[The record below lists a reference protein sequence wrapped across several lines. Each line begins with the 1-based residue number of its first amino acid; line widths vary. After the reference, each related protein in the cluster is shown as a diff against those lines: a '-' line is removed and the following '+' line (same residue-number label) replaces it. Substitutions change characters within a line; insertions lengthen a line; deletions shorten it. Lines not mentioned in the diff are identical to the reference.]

1 MKQQQLTESQVAAL
15 LDGKLSFWKILE
27 RNGNHM
33 PDFNQPIITMDFLRE
48 VKDKQVYV
56 PQYVDV
62 KLRPC
67 PDKPTQLEAAAEL
80 TLMIEE
86 NVDKIPERDKCRYL
100 NLVAHINKRSA
111 NVQWLLNI
119 LSTLTDGTHRFF

>member
-15 LDGKLSFWKILE
+15 LDGKHSFWKILE

-48 VKDKQVYV
+48 VKDKHVYV

-86 NVDKIPERDKCRYL
+86 NVDKIPERDRCRYL
-100 NLVAHINKRSA
+100 IFYFE
-111 NVQWLLNI
+111 I
-119 LSTLTDGTHRFF
+119 LR